1 MSYNAVH
8 SSFSRIRAL
17 ISEREFQ
24 VPYLFVDETI
34 DEVRSLFNDWL
45 DIYVEYNKGYSQMVL
60 RYVDLPVRKLLSSYG
75 VNLWGKFEDIFSA
88 KIPPEVYI
96 FLRNTLSNLDH
107 PYASFVFAEGDSFE
121 QTTIHQEVVKAL
133 DGLSV
138 PGSEKASSAIQVL
151 KTGIRK
157 KDICVLYYESG
168 QYNNP
173 FTWPLLLHEIL
184 HFVYDREGLNQL
196 EDHCPTVPWV
206 QETIIDTYAMLFFGP
221 AFAAS
226 SAIYLERF
234 PHPKALSHPDFISR
248 VFLSLLYLET
258 LSEDSK
264 ELPITLAKQVDE
276 IFHYVETVWKKYKAK
291 SREIQENVEKI
302 FSATKSRMM
311 ESLSRKTKPFIDF
324 VISENEERSKAFD
337 VSPEDYIEK
346 EVLSIDDVQEHY
358 KHGIPV
364 AASPR
369 ILFNSF
375 ISKRFLEE
383 EKTVNKFITLSLKR
397 WYLKSQW
404 NQAVLQ
410 LDV

>member
-24 VPYLFVDETI
+24 VPYLFIDKTI
-34 DEVRSLFNDWL
+34 DGVRSLFNDWL

-60 RYVDLPVRKLLSSYG
+60 RYVDLPVRRLLSSYG
-75 VNLWGKFEDIFSA
+75 VNLWRKFEEIFSA

-96 FLRNTLSNLDH
+96 LLRNTLDNLGY
-107 PYASFVFAEGDSFE
+107 PYTTFVFAAGDSFE

-138 PGSEKASSAIQVL
+138 PGPQEASAQIQVL

-184 HFVYDREGLNQL
+184 HFVYDREGLNRL
-196 EDHCPTVPWV
+196 EDRCPKVSWV

-226 SAIYLERF
+226 SAVYLERF

-248 VFLSLLYLET
+248 VYLSLLYLT
-258 LSEDSK
+258 DLIEDSE
-264 ELPITLAKQVDE
+264 ELPTPLAKQVDE
-276 IFHYVETVWKKYKAK
+276 TFGYVETVWKRYKAK
-291 SREIQENVEKI
+291 SPGIQENVEKI
-302 FSATKSRMM
+302 FSATKQRMI
-311 ESLSRKTKPFIDF
+311 ENLSRKTKTFVDF
-324 VISENEERSKAFD
+324 VISKREERSEAFKA
-337 VSPEDYIEK
+337 SPEDYIEK
-346 EVLSIDDVQEHY
+346 EVLSIDDIQEHY

-375 ISKRFLEE
+375 VSKRFLEE
-383 EKTVNKFITLSLKR
+383 EKIVNKFITLSLKR
-397 WYLKSQW
+397 WYLKNQW
-404 NQAVLQ
+404 NQTALQ
-410 LDV
+410 LET